1 MAISPSD
8 RGSASGGFVF
18 LGSEIR
24 ASASRSPD
32 PSLCIQHPPCVRVL
46 GSNSLRAFQG
56 HRDPLTNVGRYEN
69 YTIDPCCAEL
79 KPERREQ
86 ARAAFLGRGRLS
98 AGVGEIL
105 LRIRLLSPALVDGLR
120 HLAAREFG
128 THLPRRVEQL
138 AWVVGE
144 GARRQAAE
152 TSESLSII
160 GWRQESRKLC
170 RSFCTSRGSPAH
182 PSTLH

>member
-138 AWVVGE
+138 AWVV
-144 GARRQAAE
+144 RR
-152 TSESLSII
+152 
-160 GWRQESRKLC
+160 
-170 RSFCTSRGSPAH
+170 
-182 PSTLH
+182 STKTGGRNQ